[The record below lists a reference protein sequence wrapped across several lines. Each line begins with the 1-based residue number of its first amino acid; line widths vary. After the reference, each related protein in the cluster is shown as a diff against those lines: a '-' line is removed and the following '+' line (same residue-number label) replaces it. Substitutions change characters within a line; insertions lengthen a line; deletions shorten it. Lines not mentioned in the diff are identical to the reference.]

1 MPLAVQHKS
10 PCFGCLCSRREKIR
24 PASVVSGW
32 SVTIFALHAENGPKW
47 AIFAV
52 HGEFCTASGMPV
64 CVHGEFST
72 ASGTPACVLGEFC
85 TEGHPSACVQ
95 GEFCPGLRPKRVPS
109 GKCCEAEVAGLIAAR
124 HCHIWPGGGPA
135 IPAPAPASCR
145 RGQPWP
151 VSVRYTRNRLRAT
164 MTAAMR
170 KPVTRRGRLFA

>member
-1 MPLAVQHKS
+1 MVAM
-10 PCFGCLCSRREKIR
+10 RRTSSVRGTRRWRCTTSR
-24 PASVVSGW
+24 PASVVCARDERK
-32 SVTIFALHAENGPKW
+32 FALHAENGPKW

-52 HGEFCTASGMPV
+52 LGEFCTASGMP
-64 CVHGEFST
+64 G
-72 ASGTPACVLGEFC
+72 CVLGEFC
-85 TEGHPSACVQ
+85 TGSGMPGCVLGEFCTASGMPACVH
-95 GEFCPGLRPKRVPS
+95 GEFCPGLRPKRGPS

-124 HCHIWPGGGPA
+124 RCHIWLGGGPA
-135 IPAPAPASCR
+135 IPAPVPASCR